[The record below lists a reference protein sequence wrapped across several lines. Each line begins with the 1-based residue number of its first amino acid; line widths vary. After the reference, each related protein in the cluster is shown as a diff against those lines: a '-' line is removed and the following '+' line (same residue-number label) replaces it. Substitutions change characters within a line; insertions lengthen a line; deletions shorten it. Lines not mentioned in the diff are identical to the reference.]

1 MDFYSFAPIA
11 TALDVAYQLVMT
23 LSSWLAPLA
32 GANSAALAI
41 VVLTALVRTVLIPV
55 GLSQVRAEITRRR
68 LAPQLQQLQ
77 KKYKNNR
84 ELLQRKTLELYTSEK
99 ASPLAGIMPTLLQAP
114 VLTLLYGLFIVPTI
128 NGHANELLTH
138 TLFGAPLGTSLVN
151 AVGAGIG
158 VSHLA
163 VFAVLLL
170 IIAVVAWLS
179 RRAAVRATP
188 PLAEGTPAAMTQV
201 TAVLSWLPFL
211 TVVFASFVPL
221 AATIYLATTTT
232 WTFVERTVL
241 RRVVTA

>member
-32 GANSAALAI
+32 GSNSAALAI
-41 VVLTALVRTVLIPV
+41 VVLTAMVRTLLIPV

-68 LAPQLQQLQ
+68 LAPKLQQLQ
-77 KKYKNNR
+77 RKYKNNR
-84 ELLQRKTLELYTSEK
+84 ELLQRKTMELYTSEK

-138 TLFGAPLGTSLVN
+138 ELFGAPLGTSLLG
-151 AVGAGIG
+151 AIGAGITFT
-158 VSHLA
+158 HLA
-163 VFAVLLL
+163 VFAGLLAV
-170 IIAVVAWLS
+170 IAVVAWLS
-179 RRAAVRATP
+179 RRAAQRYAPAIADGTP
-188 PLAEGTPAAMTQV
+188 PAMAGV

-211 TVVFASFVPL
+211 TVAFAAFVPL

-232 WTFVERTVL
+232 WTFVERTIL

>member
-32 GANSAALAI
+32 GSNSAAFAI
-41 VVLTALVRTVLIPV
+41 VVLTLMVRTVLIPV

-68 LAPQLQQLQ
+68 LAPKLQQLQ
-77 KKYKNNR
+77 RKYKNNR

-128 NGHANELLTH
+128 NGHTNDLLTH
-138 TLFGAPLGTSLVN
+138 ELLGAPLGTSLVT
-151 AVGAGIG
+151 ALGAGIEPT
-158 VSHLA
+158 HLA
-163 VFAVLLL
+163 VFAGLLAV
-170 IIAVVAWLS
+170 IAVVAWLS
-179 RRAAVRATP
+179 RRAALRFAPAAPDATP
-188 PLAEGTPAAMTQV
+188 PAMARLTAA
-201 TAVLSWLPFL
+201 LSWLPFL

-221 AATIYLATTTT
+221 AATLYLATTTT
-232 WTFVERTVL
+232 WTFVERTIL